1 MWIHLVRLG
10 KVQHEILEEIQN
22 STENISSDS
31 SRDVIPN
38 KRCKGY
44 FCPDIVCNLKGR
56 VVSESEIKVLKNGL
70 EFCTISKKGKQAR
83 IEKGL
88 WRVL

>member
-1 MWIHLVRLG
+1 MYKNIMMWIHLVRLG

-31 SRDVIPN
+31 SCDVIPN

-44 FCPDIVCNLKGR
+44 FCPDIVCKLKGR
-56 VVSESEIKVLKNGL
+56 VVSESEIKVLKMG
-70 EFCTISKKGKQAR
+70 
-83 IEKGL
+83 
-88 WRVL
+88 